1 MMQAPKDPTRFTKM
15 ICVESIDFIDVV
27 WGDCSLINDQSYD
40 DLIDAKQ
47 NHVDGLYLVK
57 FGTGLCPHK
66 SEYLKTEA
74 QIRDEKIND
83 ILK

>member
-1 MMQAPKDPTRFTKM
+1 MMQAPKDPTRFIKM
-15 ICVESIDFIDVV
+15 ICVESIEFTDRV
-27 WGDCSLINDQSYD
+27 WGNCSLVEGQSYD
-40 DLIDAKQ
+40 VLIDAKQ
-47 NHVDGLYLVK
+47 NHVDGWYLVK
-57 FGTGLCPHK
+57 FGTGLYPHK

>member
-1 MMQAPKDPTRFTKM
+1 MQAPKDTTRFIKM
-15 ICVESIDFIDVV
+15 ICVESVSLIDSV
-27 WGDCSLINDQSYD
+27 WGNCSLIEGESYD
-40 DLIDAKQ
+40 ILIDAKQ
-47 NHVDGLYLVK
+47 NHVDGWYLVK

-66 SEYLKTEA
+66 SKYLKTGA